1 MAKIG
6 VNVDSFVEI
15 LTFYPK
21 AFPALGKLISLLDL
35 EGASSINASL
45 VSGQKGYSLK
55 MLEFVQKLYGGLLNV
70 YTDIDSNNIQQVL
83 QMQPTMLTVTGGF
96 LKTRFQQ
103 PVDIQLYGDQLREII
118 TELNAHDVV
127 SCIAIEPSVEAL
139 KKVHRAGF
147 EYIEISS
154 LAYASADSYNDE
166 MESLQRILEIA
177 NMAENLGLGVRIRG
191 DIGTDNIAEILQIK
205 SIEEV
210 VLEDRF
216 FQNSIFQGIS
226 AAFQAYMRMVRH

>member
-70 YTDIDSNNIQQVL
+70 YTDIDSNNIQQVFADAANHANRYRWFPEN
-83 QMQPTMLTVTGGF
+83 Q
-96 LKTRFQQ
+96 
-103 PVDIQLYGDQLREII
+103 
-118 TELNAHDVV
+118 V
-127 SCIAIEPSVEAL
+127 STTCRYSAL
-139 KKVHRAGF
+139 W
-147 EYIEISS
+147 
-154 LAYASADSYNDE
+154 
-166 MESLQRILEIA
+166 
-177 NMAENLGLGVRIRG
+177 
-191 DIGTDNIAEILQIK
+191 
-205 SIEEV
+205 
-210 VLEDRF
+210 
-216 FQNSIFQGIS
+216 
-226 AAFQAYMRMVRH
+226 